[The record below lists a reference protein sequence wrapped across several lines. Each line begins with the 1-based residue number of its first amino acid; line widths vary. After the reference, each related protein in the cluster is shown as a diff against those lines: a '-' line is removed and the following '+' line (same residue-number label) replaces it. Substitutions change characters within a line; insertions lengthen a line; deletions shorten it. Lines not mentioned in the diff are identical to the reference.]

1 MLKNS
6 NIGCN
11 WLFQIITRNA
21 TCCNNRDDLL
31 HLSFTFTSKISI
43 FSEPI
48 CNQVEHLWWSL
59 YCENSKPLSIFT
71 KKAPSYMLA
80 WVLNTPLL
88 FEDSS
93 NVLFFKGNA
102 QFIFLCNP
110 QKSCASWVYI
120 MFLQITQKI
129 LTKDI
134 YYWLEVITEIQC
146 EKNNHSAF

>member
-6 NIGCN
+6 NIGYN

-21 TCCNNRDDLL
+21 TWCNNRDDLV

-48 CNQVEHLWWSL
+48 HNQVVKYIH
-59 YCENSKPLSIFT
+59 
-71 KKAPSYMLA
+71 KKALLYMLA
-80 WVLNTPLL
+80 WVLNTRLL

-102 QFIFLCNP
+102 QFIFLCKP
-110 QKSCASWVYI
+110 QKLCASWVYI
-120 MFLQITQKI
+120 TFLQITQKI